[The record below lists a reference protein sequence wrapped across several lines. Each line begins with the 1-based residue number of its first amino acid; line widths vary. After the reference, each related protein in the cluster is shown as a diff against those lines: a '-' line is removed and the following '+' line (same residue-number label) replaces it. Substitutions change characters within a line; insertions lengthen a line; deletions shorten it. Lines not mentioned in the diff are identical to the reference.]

1 MKYASF
7 FLKTEIL
14 ILDMTIEQSPQLKLK
29 SLLQEFIIKSLKSNK
44 SAILFINIKEIPEE
58 KLKNDDFCQNLA
70 DILLSLGNLEKGY
83 EPADLFSKETLNE
96 YIQYMKTKDNCK
108 HLNHYHHLYLLQERL
123 KSKLKV
129 VFNMDLN
136 HFLKQSF
143 LLQESLNVSF
153 FNNLYDSFKNYTR
166 LYIYNRESL
175 GFNAKAS
182 QNISPFE
189 PKNLSNLEANSNNFQ
204 RNMEQIF
211 SFNEKDQFFSSPFL
225 IDFTKTGLGNE
236 FLKKAHLA
244 YLLEMEQSKFVLKTK
259 KKLNIPLSFQQFFTL
274 IAYTYEKIKA
284 ALESKFEKEKKTG
297 FMGKVFDLQNLK
309 FEKFNKELTKS
320 LNEKDKLEE
329 ELRQSDNKQKNIINE
344 IESYQKTIKTI
355 EENTLEFKGKLYYIK
370 GKINEYHEKFD
381 DFISKFKNNI
391 GEFAQE
397 IDLEAEKAN
406 ITLTILFKLFEN
418 EFIMVMQENI
428 SKETAFLQWIL
439 NEISRIK
446 EILLENNNFSEILE
460 DFTKKKEEIFSENI
474 GNLKN

>member
-1 MKYASF
+1 MKYTSF
-7 FLKTEIL
+7 FLKTELL
-14 ILDMTIEQSPQLKLK
+14 ILDLTVEESPHLKLR
-29 SLLQEFIIKSLKSNK
+29 SLLQEFVIKNLKSNK
-44 SAILFINIKEIPEE
+44 NAILFINLKEIAEE
-58 KLKNDDFCQNLA
+58 KLKNEEFRQDLA
-70 DILLSLGNLEKGY
+70 NVLLSLGNLEKGY

-96 YIQYMKTKDNCK
+96 YIHHMKFNDNCK

-166 LYIYNRESL
+166 FYIYNRESL
-175 GFNAKAS
+175 GSNAKAS

-189 PKNLSNLEANSNNFQ
+189 PKSLSVESSSNNFQ
-204 RNMEQIF
+204 RNIEQIF

-225 IDFTKTGLGNE
+225 IDFTKTGLGSD
-236 FLKKAHLA
+236 FLKKAQLA

-274 IAYTYEKIKA
+274 ITYTYEKIKG

-297 FMGKVFDLQNLK
+297 FMGKVFDLQNTK

-329 ELRQSDNKQKNIINE
+329 ELGQSDMKQKNINKE
-344 IESYQKTIKTI
+344 IENHQQNLAKI
-355 EENTLEFKGKLYYIK
+355 EENLVEFKKKRQNISE
-370 GKINEYHEKFD
+370 KINENNVKFD
-381 DFISKFKNNI
+381 EISSKFKKNI
-391 GEFAQE
+391 EEFLPE
-397 IDLEAEKAN
+397 IDEEAEKAFN
-406 ITLTILFKLFEN
+406 TFSILFKLFEN
-418 EFIMVMQENI
+418 GFILNFEESISKEAAFFQWFLKNI
-428 SKETAFLQWIL
+428 SKI
-439 NEISRIK
+439 RY
-446 EILLENNNFSEILE
+446 ILLENNNFDVILE
-460 DFTKKKEEIFSENI
+460 EFTQKKAEISAENS
-474 GNLKN
+474 GFF